1 MNLSISVSNASLPET
16 YQAAQFALSQCSQV
30 DECKDW
36 ADKASALASYAK
48 QSEDESLM
56 KMAQRIRA
64 RAIRRAGELLQQI
77 EPATGKNNQY
87 EQVKGAGNHTFHSRD
102 SAAREAGM
110 SKHQQMQATRTANVP
125 DADFESMI
133 ESDTPPTLSHLAAQG
148 IKKRKPLVDLEGR
161 DPKEFNMAMH
171 YVGAFEMVARELEK
185 QPHQAAIII
194 LNEQERERLRAAIVR
209 IDAITDKT
217 ITRI

>member
-1 MNLSISVSNASLPET
+1 MNLPISISNAKLPEV
-16 YQAAQFALSQCSQV
+16 YLAAQTALANCQQL
-30 DECKDW
+30 DECKEW

-64 RAIRRAGELLQQI
+64 RAITRASDLYMQI
-77 EPATGKNNQY
+77 EAGHGNQ
-87 EQVKGAGNHTFHSRD
+87 HTALKDGGDLERNRTE
-102 SAAREAGM
+102 AAREAGF
-110 SKHQQMQATRTANVP
+110 SERQQKNLARIGNIPADER
-125 DADFESMI
+125 DALI
-133 ESDTPPTLSHLAAQG
+133 ESDTPPTISQLASQG

-161 DPKEFNMAMH
+161 DPKDFNMAMH

-185 QPHQAAIII
+185 QPHQAALII